1 MKTIYKGDTRYEKVY
16 EQMQLLGIQD
26 VTTERQHNNGTSY
39 IPYELHEL
47 PNNFGFHDREPVAA
61 LREKDA
67 VTEWFNYAGLTYI
80 AE

>member
-1 MKTIYKGDTRYEKVY
+1 MKLTHSNSKKKI
-16 EQMQLLGIQD
+16 II
-26 VTTERQHNNGTSY
+26 NGTSY

-67 VTEWFNYAGLTYI
+67 VKEWFNYAGLTYI
-80 AE
+80 AEQ

>member
-1 MKTIYKGDTRYEKVY
+1 MKLTHSNSKKKI
-16 EQMQLLGIQD
+16 II
-26 VTTERQHNNGTSY
+26 NGTSY

-47 PNNFGFHDREPVAA
+47 PKNFGFHDREPVAT